1 MASSYYRRI
10 HGHDANLR
18 QGTKADL
25 TSTRIYGTS
34 VQTEQERGE
43 EKSWRMNAR
52 YLTVRIID
60 KDCRCSGNAETRTLT
75 ALCCF

>member
-1 MASSYYRRI
+1 MASSYYRRS

-34 VQTEQERGE
+34 TSKEREGE
-43 EKSWRMNAR
+43 RENS
-52 YLTVRIID
+52 
-60 KDCRCSGNAETRTLT
+60 AERT
-75 ALCCF
+75 

>member
-25 TSTRIYGTS
+25 TSTRMYGTR
-34 VQTEQERGE
+34 VEGERERGE
-43 EKSWRMNAR
+43 RENSVERTRDIGQYESLIRIVVVPITITHSRAGEK
-52 YLTVRIID
+52 D
-60 KDCRCSGNAETRTLT
+60 
-75 ALCCF
+75 